1 MFCLTNPD
9 KHWQYHLQYKALQ
22 KLSGFLATDSNN
34 KVKYSQLQK
43 ELSIA
48 KGGYFS
54 TLVPNKI
61 SRSALISLVDDAFHA
76 KKIVGKLADRKLGTI
91 LIRLLATKV
100 QVYVTI
106 WSC

>member
-48 KGGYFS
+48 KTITKEAKLRRGGYFS

-61 SRSALISLVDDAFHA
+61 SRSPLISLVDDAFHA
-76 KKIVGKLADRKLGTI
+76 KKK
-91 LIRLLATKV
+91 
-100 QVYVTI
+100 
-106 WSC
+106 